1 MQSFLKSR
9 ETKTDYYNYLSI
21 REKKKYL
28 IEDNDLDTFFELY
41 EKEEKPSIQQR
52 VRPNG
57 HISVR
62 CDIDVKLPLS
72 IEPNGFYNF
81 FDIERIAEIYREV
94 LRKKVKGIQE
104 EQLECYVLEKKE
116 PTVNETHHK
125 KGFHLEFTKLY
136 LHKNDLISIILPSI
150 EQVCK
155 DSNLFSRFSEYMT
168 TIIDSPAVSSNP
180 WCMYGSIKETGEP
193 YLVTKKI
200 TSTGEMVQCEN
211 PSVKEF
217 LINPTN
223 PKYIKDCI
231 QDISIQKS
239 RLAPLPQEEKK
250 EYIIP
255 KTTGELFSQCKELQ
269 PFIGKSMTDF
279 HKWWSCGQALFDIT
293 NGSLEGFELWLEISS
308 RAPNFSESG
317 CMTYWNKMK
326 PKEYNIGVL
335 INLAKEDSPDYY
347 ERYKYSKSRHVIMES
362 IRRDGQLTSLDCA
375 KAIYLLDNNY
385 LYDPETKC
393 FFLFNGIRWK
403 KIDKEGHELRDKIID
418 LEVPIM
424 NEIKQMREKV
434 GQLENDKKEKED
446 DNEDPRDENKQ
457 IKELE
462 KKRSLLM
469 KEKLKLKDT
478 TFRRKIIEECK
489 DIFLD
494 REFESKKDQNRFLIG
509 FENGIL
515 DLKEGFRQG
524 RKNDYITMSTGYDYK
539 ECKNPQVDT
548 YFNQVFVKDEM
559 RYYTLQYLASV
570 LEGGNKQKKMVFWTG
585 EGDNSKSLLEKLCM
599 CTFGDYS
606 GLLPVSY
613 FTAKKQGATTE
624 INRVKK
630 CRIVFINEPSKND
643 ILDVGL
649 LKELTGNDK
658 IQLRKLFNEAEDNTE
673 AVQFKSVVCCNKLP
687 NIQSDDIA
695 TWNRIRVIDFES
707 KFVDDNPDETKNEFK
722 KDVDFSFTLE
732 FQQAFMTLLY
742 NLYKQGFD
750 TYEPE
755 QVKSATYKFQARND
769 EIRNFINLELV
780 DDKGVNTTFTEAWG
794 FFQDFY
800 KKEYPLK
807 RLSISREEF
816 LTEIKLRFKDRLGPN
831 TIKEI
836 RSRTEEDKLK
846 EEKKEEDGDFKHWKL
861 ILDKYEPSER
871 FIRQKEFCDEHN
883 IHLQLR
889 RKKFPTWFKG
899 TTYKLVEDAKHSN
912 KLFIQLKKVDGV

>member
-1 MQSFLKSR
+1 MQLFLKSR

-21 REKKKYL
+21 RESKKYL
-28 IEDNDLDTFFELY
+28 IEDNDLDTFFDLY
-41 EKEEKPSIQQR
+41 EKEDKPSIQQR
-52 VRPNG
+52 IRPNG

-62 CDIDVKLPLS
+62 CDIDIKLPLS
-72 IEPNGFYNF
+72 IDPNGFYNS

-116 PTVNETHHK
+116 PTIDETHHK
-125 KGFHLEFTKLY
+125 KGFHLEFNKLY
-136 LHKNDLISIILPSI
+136 LTKHDLKSIILPFI
-150 EQVCK
+150 EQLCK
-155 DSNLFSRFSEYMT
+155 DSNVLSRHASYMK

-180 WCMYGSIKETGEP
+180 WCMYGSIKNTGEP
-193 YLVTKKI
+193 YRVSKKI
-200 TSTGEMVQCEN
+200 TSTGEMVDCEE
-211 PSVKEF
+211 PSCREF
-217 LINPTN
+217 LINAVG
-223 PKYIKDCI
+223 PKYVRDCI

-239 RLAPLPQEEKK
+239 LLISLPQEEKK
-250 EYIIP
+250 DYIIP
-255 KTTGELFSQCKELQ
+255 KTIGELFRQCKELA
-269 PFIGKSMTDF
+269 PFISNSMTDF

-293 NGSLEGFELWLEISS
+293 NGSLEGFELWLTLSS
-308 RAPNFSESG
+308 KAPNFKESS

-335 INLAKEDSPDYY
+335 KNLAKEDSPDDYQ
-347 ERYKYSKSRHVIMES
+347 RYKYSKSRHVVMES

-424 NEIKQMREKV
+424 DEVKKIRDKIND
-434 GQLENDKKEKED
+434 LENDRKEKED
-446 DNEDPRDENKQ
+446 ENEDPKDEAKKIKGLDKQ
-457 IKELE
+457 
-462 KKRSLLM
+462 RSLLM

-494 REFESKKDQNRFLIG
+494 REFDSKKDQNRFLMG
-509 FENGIL
+509 FENGVL

-524 RKNDYITMSTGYDYK
+524 RKDDYITMSTGYDYK
-539 ECKNPQVDT
+539 ECENPQVDT

-559 RYYTLQYLASV
+559 RYYTLNYLASI

-585 EGDNSKSLLEKLCM
+585 IGDNSKSLLEKLCM
-599 CTFGDYS
+599 STFGDYA

-630 CRIVFINEPSKND
+630 CRIVFINEPSKTD

-673 AVQFKSVVCCNKLP
+673 PVQFKSVVCCNKLP
-687 NIQSDDIA
+687 IIQSDDIA

-742 NLYKQGFD
+742 KLYKTGFD

-755 QVKSATYKFQARND
+755 QVKGATYKFQARND
-769 EIRNFINLELV
+769 EIRNFINIELV
-780 DDKGVNTTFTEAWG
+780 DDREVNTTFSEAWG
-794 FFQDFY
+794 NFQDFY
-800 KKEYPLK
+800 KKEYPTK
-807 RLSISREEF
+807 RCSISREEF
-816 LTEIKLRFKDRLGPN
+816 LIEIKQRFKDRLGSN
-831 TIKEI
+831 TITGI
-836 RSRTEEDKLK
+836 RSRVQEDELK
-846 EEKKEEDGDFKHWKL
+846 EEKDEDGDHKNWKL
-861 ILDKYEPSER
+861 ILEQYEPSEA
-871 FIRQKEFCDEHN
+871 FIRQKVFCNEHN

-889 RKKFPTWFKG
+889 RKKFPDWFKG
-899 TTYKLVEDAKHSN
+899 LKGTYKLVEDTVHSN
-912 KLFIQLKKVDGV
+912 KLYIQKKK